1 MERFPVAKTPS
12 DLTPISHRPKD
23 AARILAV
30 SLAHFY
36 KLMAAGKIPYRK
48 DGAATLIDHE
58 ALIVYRDS
66 LPVFAPDQTSVGS
79 LLPVDEQ
86 KIALERARGAGT
98 PIPPPPPPPLLAP
111 PPLPRPPDIDLA
123 AIYDG
128 RRRLLAPK
136 IGPTE
141 ARRRAFE
148 FTVQAY
154 ARHFTV
160 SFEEA
165 KEKTL
170 AALAECGWLEPNPSP
185 KGLFTSVE
193 LSDDGGAA

>member
-1 MERFPVAKTPS
+1 VAKTPS
-12 DLTPISHRPKD
+12 DLTPISYRPKD
-23 AARILAV
+23 AARVLAV
-30 SLAHFY
+30 SPAHLY
-36 KLMAAGKIPYRK
+36 KLLRAGKIPHRK

-58 ALIVYRDS
+58 ALIAYRDS
-66 LPVFAPDQTSVGS
+66 LPVFVPDQTSVGS

-98 PIPPPPPPPLLAP
+98 PPPLLLAP

-170 AALAECGWLEPNPSP
+170 AALAECGWLEPNPGP
-185 KGLFTSVE
+185 KGLFANVE